1 MKKGTTILIAI
12 VLIFCIALVW
22 SISTSNSLVQLQ
34 EEVQQM
40 YSQIE
45 TTLQRRS
52 DLIPNLVSTVRGYAT
67 HEEKIFIEIAEARTA
82 LSGAISS
89 RDIDEIKSAN
99 DGLSSALGRLL
110 AIQENYPELKANTQ
124 FTALMDELAG
134 TENRITVA
142 RQQYNE
148 TVAKYNKRVKVFP
161 TSIIANMR
169 GFTAVKYFEADE
181 TSKSV
186 PTVNF

>member
-1 MKKGTTILIAI
+1 MKKSNIILLGI
-12 VLIFCIALVW
+12 VLAFGIAVVW
-22 SISTSNSLVQLQ
+22 GISASNSLVQLQ
-34 EEVQQM
+34 EEVQQR

-52 DLIPNLVSTVRGYAT
+52 DLIPNLVSTVKGYAT
-67 HEEKIFIEIAEARTA
+67 HEEKVFTEIAEARAA

-89 RDIDEIKSAN
+89 GDIDEIKSAN

-110 AIQENYPELKANTQ
+110 AIQESYPELKANTQ

-148 TVAKYNKRVKVFP
+148 AVVDYNKRIKVFP

-169 GFTAVKYFEADE
+169 GFTAEKYFEADD
-181 TSKSV
+181 TSKAV